1 MSNTNTQATSNTE
14 VKRYKKT
21 VLEMYVQAVEGAVSS
36 KKTQQQVSA
45 SGNDFS
51 GLNNV
56 ILATVKGDKGFKSNQ
71 WFSEKQ
77 ATEAGLM
84 KKDEDNFGTT
94 VFTTKLVDVEGQA
107 KKETV
112 LRYWNVF
119 NLDELEAIPV

>member
-1 MSNTNTQATSNTE
+1 MSNTNNTTATSNE
-14 VKRYKKT
+14 VKHYKKS
-21 VLEMYVQAVEGAVSS
+21 VLEMYVSAVEAAVTS
-36 KKTQQQVSA
+36 KKTQQQVSG
-45 SGNDFS
+45 SGNEFS

-84 KKDEDNFGTT
+84 KKDENNFGTP
-94 VFTTKLVDVEGQA
+94 VFTTKLVDVEGSN

-119 NLDELEAIPV
+119 NKDELEAIPV

>member
-1 MSNTNTQATSNTE
+1 MTTKTNTQATSTE
-14 VKRYKKT
+14 VKHYKKT
-21 VLEMYVQAVEGAVSS
+21 VLEMYVQAVDATVSS

-45 SGNDFS
+45 SGNEFN

-56 ILATVKGDKGFKSNQ
+56 ILATSKGEKGFKSNQ

-84 KKDEDNFGTT
+84 KKDEANFGTT
-94 VFTTKLVDVEGQA
+94 VFTTKLLDVEGQA
-107 KKETV
+107 KKETA